1 MSQIYDHC
9 WKTQRELRANRSF
22 IRLFWWY
29 QDKVGDDNFATFAQT
44 AQKSRPNVR
53 LKIQAQV
60 NNYCNCFIERE
71 SSAHLCFELQT
82 MNQKI
87 YQEIDVWRLEDA
99 QFDMLLGKEPSDPR
113 FQYLNSNQALSEVQ
127 IISNQQMQIPY
138 EPKGD
143 SSDIHARLQNMNLE
157 EKFYRD
163 DRTLRFMVEEV
174 KPMKILQQSQQEQQR
189 LAALQAQQNKKKD
202 KIPPFNTKVKP
213 LRGQDVEQDVQPSD
227 YESSAIGQDTIKA
240 NNKMAVPP
248 NNEKQNEPN
257 RATTSK

>member
-1 MSQIYDHC
+1 MCDRVTDEAMSQIYDHC

-71 SSAHLCFELQT
+71 SSANLCFELQT
-82 MNQKI
+82 LNQKI

-113 FQYLNSNQALSEVQ
+113 FKHLNSKQALSEVQ
-127 IISNQQMQIPY
+127 IISSQQMQIPF

-143 SSDIHARLQNMNLE
+143 SADIQARLQSMDLE
-157 EKFYRD
+157 EELMRN
-163 DRTLRFMVEEV
+163 DRTLRFCVEEV
-174 KPMKILQQSQQEQQR
+174 KQPKMLQSQQQEQQR
-189 LAALQAQQNKKKD
+189 LAALQAQQNKKQK
-202 KIPPFNTKVKP
+202 
-213 LRGQDVEQDVQPSD
+213 GQ
-227 YESSAIGQDTIKA
+227 
-240 NNKMAVPP
+240 VPP
-248 NNEKQNEPN
+248 GGKPYNKGA
-257 RATTSK
+257 RAQEIDQDI